1 LTISGAV
8 SGLAGST
15 YTLLFSYLGSS
26 FASILYSIYPL
37 LWTLVGG
44 VGTIIGPLVGATM
57 MTYVVDITSGY
68 TTAYLIVV
76 GAALV
81 ILIMRFP
88 QGIMGAVRARWPQWV
103 P

>member
-1 LTISGAV
+1 
-8 SGLAGST
+8 
-15 YTLLFSYLGSS
+15 
-26 FASILYSIYPL
+26 
-37 LWTLVGG
+37 
-44 VGTIIGPLVGATM
+44 M

-88 QGIMGAVRARWPQWV
+88 QGIMGAVRARWPQWL